1 MVPQPWSVRSQQP
14 RKLDL
19 RKYCKGDGKD
29 TGRGRGRG
37 RGRGSREGA
46 SEAGKPLTAASPL
59 HESVCIVP
67 LKHLEM
73 RAAKYEVTLRE
84 EPLWATLA
92 YHTILS
98 RLVMF
103 RCTTC
108 NERMPTC
115 HPAYRPP
122 DELDMELF
130 GRPKTMRPA

>member
-1 MVPQPWSVRSQQP
+1 M
-14 RKLDL
+14 
-19 RKYCKGDGKD
+19 
-29 TGRGRGRG
+29 
-37 RGRGSREGA
+37 
-46 SEAGKPLTAASPL
+46 
-59 HESVCIVP
+59 
-67 LKHLEM
+67 KHLEM

-130 GRPKTMRPA
+130 GRPKTNKARLTLPSCCVEVATWDEVPPLKESEEELLVAKEYTGCCLVCFRDIKRELKKLQEGVP